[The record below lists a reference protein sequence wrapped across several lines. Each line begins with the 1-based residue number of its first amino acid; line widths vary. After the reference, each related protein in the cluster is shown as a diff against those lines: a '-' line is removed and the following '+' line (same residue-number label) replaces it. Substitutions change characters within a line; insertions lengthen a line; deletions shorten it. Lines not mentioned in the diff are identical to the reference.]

1 MTLRKFSAPSQVWGN
16 IPSQQTLCYQF
27 PAEICLDCVHGTL
40 HEDFGAR
47 ANKNC
52 SNQFKPA
59 FPVTAISLGQRR
71 SPCESWCLYYTLLCN
86 SFLSSLPVFPSVPA
100 SWTWNVGN
108 SQPKSMK
115 INILPASWISNA
127 EQIFCGTP
135 SLGAPACS
143 LQSAVCGLRSAVC
156 SLQSANVIHRK
167 TRSHNRNLTL
177 VSLLQWGNEGVKQ
190 MKDVKENRMCK
201 RKLSVCMLFGTCAS
215 KHMPGY

>member
-1 MTLRKFSAPSQVWGN
+1 MLRPFWKHFFIFFFLLGKEELFHTPRMTLRKFSAPSQVWGN

-156 SLQSANVIHRK
+156 SLQMSYTAKPGLTTEI
-167 TRSHNRNLTL
+167 SH
-177 VSLLQWGNEGVKQ
+177 W
-190 MKDVKENRMCK
+190 
-201 RKLSVCMLFGTCAS
+201 
-215 KHMPGY
+215 

>member
-143 LQSAVCGLRSAVC
+143 LQSAVCKCHTPQNQVSQPKSHIGKPFTMREWRCKTNERCQGKS
-156 SLQSANVIHRK
+156 NV
-167 TRSHNRNLTL
+167 
-177 VSLLQWGNEGVKQ
+177 
-190 MKDVKENRMCK
+190 
-201 RKLSVCMLFGTCAS
+201 
-215 KHMPGY
+215 